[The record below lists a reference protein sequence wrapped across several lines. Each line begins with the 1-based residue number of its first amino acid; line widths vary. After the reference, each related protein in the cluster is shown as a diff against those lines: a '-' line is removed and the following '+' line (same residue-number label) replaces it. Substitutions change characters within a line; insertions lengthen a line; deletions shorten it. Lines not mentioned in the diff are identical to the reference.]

1 MHCIVCDKEIYG
13 VLIHGH
19 CRECAARKIEE
30 FDLLSQDLKDAQEHV
45 DELLTE
51 LRRLSIKNQSLKN
64 RRRLQKSD
72 PDKEKRSLMSEEE
85 YREFLEKL
93 GKYRDSDLAREYGVS
108 DSYVCRTRQK
118 LGIPTYANNEE
129 LWSKIDP
136 VIFDKSIRAIA
147 AEFGIDR
154 GRVERRRKKLLQNTE
169 KLVNIN

>member
-1 MHCIVCDKEIYG
+1 MHCIVCNKEIYG

-19 CRECAARKIEE
+19 CRNCAAEKIEQ
-30 FDLLSQDLKDAQEHV
+30 FDTLSKELKDAQNHV
-45 DELLTE
+45 DELLAE

-72 PDKEKRSLMSEEE
+72 GDREKRSLMSEEE
-85 YREFLEKL
+85 YREFLDKL
-93 GKYRDSDLAREYGVS
+93 GKYRDSDLARDYGVS

-118 LGIPTYANNEE
+118 LGIPTFANNED
-129 LWSKIDP
+129 LWNRVDP

-154 GRVERRRKKLLQNTE
+154 GRVERRRKKLLLEKE